1 MVLAPEDLPDGQDAK
16 VQDSD
21 IYGPSSMWVF
31 VEKRYKYFLKM

>member
-1 MVLAPEDLPDGQDAK
+1 MVLAPEDLPDGQDAE